1 MDILDLAENGK
12 IKRVFLARNKANF
25 AGAIS
30 HITQHSCGSEP
41 LFVEEGDY
49 LYFLHLIKDRS
60 KKFEMDIFAF
70 CLMPNHIHF
79 LLRINKP
86 NLPLAMQGIFSPY
99 AKYFNHKYE
108 RKGHVFCG
116 PFRQA
121 LCLDDTYLLAAS
133 VYIHLNPQKAGLSK
147 DYRLYRWSSVNL
159 YTGNVDKETFINFR
173 YVLRLLGDD
182 LPKAR
187 QSYGGLLDKLTDMD
201 IKPTREARGVLEEI
215 RGRIFKL
222 GNFLDKATLPKEQ
235 GVLSD
240 REIELKIEELKRKQR
255 LKLPQEQKAR
265 KFIIGQLKA
274 RGYNVNEI
282 ANKLSLSRQTISHLL
297 NVNV

>member
-1 MDILDLAENGK
+1 MAESGK
-12 IKRVFLARNKANF
+12 IKRIFLARNKANF

-41 LFVEEGDY
+41 LFIEEGDY
-49 LYFLHLIKDRS
+49 LYFLGLL
-60 KKFEMDIFAF
+60 KKRAKQFELDLLAF
-70 CLMPNHIHF
+70 CLMPNHTHL

-86 NLPLAMQGIFSPY
+86 NLTKAMQSVFSAY
-99 AKYFNHKYE
+99 AHYFNNKYE

-121 LCLDDTYLLAAS
+121 LCFDDAYLLAAS

-147 DYRLYRWSSVNL
+147 DCRSYRWSSANL
-159 YTGNVDKETFINFR
+159 YINNIDKETFVNFHS
-173 YVLRLLGDD
+173 VLKLLSDD

-187 QSYGGLLDKLTDMD
+187 QNYGNLLDRLIDID

-215 RGRIFKL
+215 RDKIFKL
-222 GNFLDKATLPKEQ
+222 GDFLDKAALPKEQ
-235 GVLSD
+235 GILSD
-240 REIELKIEELKRKQR
+240 SEIELKIEELKRKQR

-265 KFIIGQLKA
+265 KFIIDQLRA
-274 RGYNVNEI
+274 RGYNINEI
-282 ANKLSLSRQTISHLL
+282 ANKLGLSRQTISHLL
-297 NVNV
+297 NACV